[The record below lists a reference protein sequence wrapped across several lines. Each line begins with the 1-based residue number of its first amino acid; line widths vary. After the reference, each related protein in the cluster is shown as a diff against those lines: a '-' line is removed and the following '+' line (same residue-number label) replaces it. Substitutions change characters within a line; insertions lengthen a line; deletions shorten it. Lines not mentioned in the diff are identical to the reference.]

1 MNTENQWPFYISI
14 VLVLYALVILFF
26 VVRGAMKAKTI
37 SDYAIGNI
45 GFPSWV
51 VGLSLTA
58 SMTSA
63 ATFVINPGFIALY
76 GVSGII
82 SMAVV
87 LPLAALPR
95 WYFSPKVLQNTAN
108 QYWQKRCLNGSARVS
123 AINITSFSL
132 RWLLCFS
139 SPLLCCLMSD

>member
-37 SDYAIGNI
+37 SDYAIGII

-51 VGLSLTA
+51 VGLSLAA

-87 LPLAALPR
+87 LPLSALPR
-95 WYFSPKVLQNTAN
+95 
-108 QYWQKRCLNGSARVS
+108 
-123 AINITSFSL
+123 
-132 RWLLCFS
+132 
-139 SPLLCCLMSD
+139 